1 MTDVKDKDDNDVWSS
16 FYSFFLKTSVRIQ
29 VDLWVGWS
37 QECLKSVCVQ
47 RVFVVCP
54 EFLQSAPFWFLKGF
68 CDKVYERT
76 VPKCIWVKLTEN
88 LPGINDRA
96 FLVYLMS
103 VDLNRFQGSGPA
115 SPFMVTKW
123 LPQIQTSHPHQAC
136 PKTDSRGTRAARRS
150 FPHLP
155 LFPPPPFF

>member
-1 MTDVKDKDDNDVWSS
+1 M
-16 FYSFFLKTSVRIQ
+16 
-29 VDLWVGWS
+29 
-37 QECLKSVCVQ
+37 
-47 RVFVVCP
+47 
-54 EFLQSAPFWFLKGF
+54 
-68 CDKVYERT
+68 
-76 VPKCIWVKLTEN
+76 KLTEN

-136 PKTDSRGTRAARRS
+136 PKTNSRATRAARMS
-150 FPHLP
+150 FPQRP
-155 LFPPPPFF
+155 LFLPPPFFLMREKIFSRSPRSRCSLVFHWLEQGRVITPKQQGTLGRQSNLIVLTKECRQRQ